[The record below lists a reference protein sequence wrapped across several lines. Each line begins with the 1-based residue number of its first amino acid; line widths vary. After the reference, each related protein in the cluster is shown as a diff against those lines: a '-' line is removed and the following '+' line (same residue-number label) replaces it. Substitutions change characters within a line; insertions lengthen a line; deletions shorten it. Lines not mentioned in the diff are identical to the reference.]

1 MEICVS
7 GDALY
12 FSEPMLKEIK
22 EKNWKYIVTYKEGR
36 AQSVA
41 EYYNMEHAY
50 SYHENAVKGH
60 FILLTIA
67 HIIMQL
73 MEMHERNIGIFET
86 IHKISQR
93 IKEALKTQPLSASDV
108 LDISTSFHL
117 SRISL

>member
-1 MEICVS
+1 MV
-7 GDALY
+7 
-12 FSEPMLKEIK
+12 
-22 EKNWKYIVTYKEGR
+22 EKNKIKPTEVSIGSYKKVIWICE
-36 AQSVA
+36 
-41 EYYNMEHAY
+41 
-50 SYHENAVKGH
+50 KGH
-60 FILLTIA
+60 FILLMIA

-93 IKEALKTQPLSASDV
+93 IKEALRTQPLSASDV

>member
-36 AQSVA
+36 A
-41 EYYNMEHAY
+41 EHYNMEHAY

-93 IKEALKTQPLSASDV
+93 IKEALRTQPLSASDV